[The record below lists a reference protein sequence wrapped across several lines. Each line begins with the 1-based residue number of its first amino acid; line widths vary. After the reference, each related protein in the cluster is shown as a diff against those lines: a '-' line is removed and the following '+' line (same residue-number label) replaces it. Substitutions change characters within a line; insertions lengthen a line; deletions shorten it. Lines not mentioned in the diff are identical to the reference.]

1 MIYVKFPSSYSRSS
15 FDCSKSS
22 ISKNQAASLV
32 LIIHLLHHI
41 DPRGRKSDGKLE
53 NTLRLET
60 QSAKFTLVNKVMA
73 RDRRK
78 PSSRD
83 TVEAMMLMVASF
95 AAKEVVFDAEK
106 IESRLSPLS

>member
-1 MIYVKFPSSYSRSS
+1 
-15 FDCSKSS
+15 
-22 ISKNQAASLV
+22 
-32 LIIHLLHHI
+32 
-41 DPRGRKSDGKLE
+41 
-53 NTLRLET
+53 
-60 QSAKFTLVNKVMA
+60 MA